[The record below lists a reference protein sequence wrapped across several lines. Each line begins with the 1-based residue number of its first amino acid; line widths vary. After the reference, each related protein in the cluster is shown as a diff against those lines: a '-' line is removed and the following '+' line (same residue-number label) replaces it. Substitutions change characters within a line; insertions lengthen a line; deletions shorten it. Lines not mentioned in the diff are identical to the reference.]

1 MAPWHGR
8 ENAQVVLL
16 SLWPPA
22 EVAAPAPVVA
32 AVVVAAAAGVVVVA
46 AAVAMEA
53 FASAPAGRLHY
64 PSAEAPRESVQDVEF
79 VPVAGVVDA
88 AAARVAATRAAA
100 AVAMKCRPRD
110 CCTSVC

>member
-32 AVVVAAAAGVVVVA
+32 AVVVAAAAGVAVA
-46 AAVAMEA
+46 AAVVMEA
-53 FASAPAGRLHY
+53 FASAPADRLHY

-79 VPVAGVVDA
+79 VPVAEVVDA
-88 AAARVAATRAAA
+88 AAARVAAARAAA
-100 AVAMKCRPRD
+100 AAAMKCRPRD